1 MRGLRSVA
9 AIGVAAAI
17 LCGAPVPL
25 QAYLRLS
32 ASVRGQTTPVAWGRM
47 PVRWFASGTGI
58 AGTSAADLQAAVN
71 RAFGAWEA
79 VPTASISFQFVGF
92 TGAAPSDEDGLS
104 VFGFENHPDE
114 DRTLAS
120 TSFTVDTVTGEIL
133 ESDVFFNT
141 AFPWSASGAATAFDL
156 QSIATHEIGHF
167 LGLGHSA
174 LGETELQAGGGRRV
188 LATAAVMFPIAFG
201 RGMAADRTLQ
211 PDDIAGVSDT
221 YPDGTFREST
231 GSLQGR
237 VRLGGRGVF
246 GAHVAAFN
254 PRTGALVGGFA
265 LGREGEF
272 VIAGLSPGVYIVR
285 VEPLDDVATD
295 SFFDDP
301 GLDTNFRATLYDHL
315 IAVPAGGASPSF
327 DVAVQP
333 K

>member
-1 MRGLRSVA
+1 MRGVA
-9 AIGVAAAI
+9 AIGLAAA
-17 LCGAPVPL
+17 LLWGATVPV
-25 QAYLRLS
+25 QAYLHLS
-32 ASVRGQTTPVAWGRM
+32 ATVGGQVRPVAWGRM
-47 PVRWFASGTGI
+47 PVRWFASDTAI
-58 AGTSAADLQAAVN
+58 AGTSAADFQAAVN
-71 RAFGAWEA
+71 RAFGVWEA

-92 TGAAPSDEDGLS
+92 TSAAPSDEDGLS
-104 VFGFENHPDE
+104 VFGFESHPDE

-120 TSFTVDTVTGEIL
+120 TTFTVDTLTGEIL

-141 AFPWSASGAATAFDL
+141 AFQWSASGAATAFDL
-156 QSIATHEIGHF
+156 QSIATHEIGHV

-188 LATAAVMFPIAFG
+188 LATGSVMFPIAFG
-201 RGMAADRTLQ
+201 RGVTADRTLQ

-221 YPDGTFREST
+221 YPDGSFRAGT

-237 VRLGGRGVF
+237 VRIGGRAVF

-254 PRTGALVGGFA
+254 PRTGGLIGGFA

-272 VIAGLSPGVYIVR
+272 VIAGLSPGVYVVR

-295 SFFDDP
+295 SFLDDP
-301 GLDTNFRATLYDHL
+301 GIDTNFRATLHDQL
-315 IAVPAGGASPSF
+315 IAVPAGGASASF
-327 DVAVQP
+327 DVTVQP